1 MALLFVYAVFLRLPL
16 SLPTLVLSVFCGV
29 VQMREYL
36 LYIKESRSGAK
47 TFVSP
52 CFALDKM
59 FWDQQD
65 GNQLHLLGKSSSLSL
80 IFLLRNVVNQLLVD
94 QPLQVLSDRILRRI
108 RTSIQKNM
116 QEIQHYAPYSF
127 TPLNPSHE
135 LHTQVPDQMSLTETK
150 RCAKELLQHVAG
162 RALLLEE
169 IEYISNV
176 QRINLVWGLHWLVLN
191 GRTEWQPGIT
201 MHVKKSWLKHRLV
214 YICQR
219 CGATDEAIQASSCCR
234 GCGVAGR
241 YCSRCLEMGRST
253 CCTPYICM
261 PKDNTETPLPVSP
274 LLQWKGTF
282 SLLQDEAAKRA
293 VAFVRGNTTL
303 EFLIWAVC
311 GAGKTELVFPVIN
324 EVLSRG
330 GRVLLATPR
339 KDVVLELT
347 PRLKKAFPTVAICS
361 VHGSSEEKWEEGQL
375 IISTTHQ
382 VLRMYQA
389 FELVILDEVDAFP
402 YHNNPMLYRAV
413 ERARTTDG
421 KILYLSATPPDYLRQ
436 RLVGQD
442 SFAYHSDSH
451 TLIPS
456 RFHGHPIPVPDWLP
470 IPKWEQKIA
479 RSLLM
484 IPLLDSVKDSLERER
499 QVFVFV
505 PRIADVEPVVSYL
518 RKYLPEYDEK
528 VEGVYSSDKA
538 RDQKVFLFR
547 QNLLRLLVTT
557 TILER
562 GVTIPRSDV
571 VILGAD
577 CEIFDEASLVQIA
590 GRVGRSADSPDGK
603 VLFVVTSR
611 TKQSK
616 MAIRQ
621 IKQMN
626 KLSKVLKEK
635 ERETCGT

>member
-1 MALLFVYAVFLRLPL
+1 
-16 SLPTLVLSVFCGV
+16 
-29 VQMREYL
+29 MREYL

-47 TFVSP
+47 SMITP

-59 FWDQQD
+59 YWKQQD

-94 QPLQVLSDRILRRI
+94 RSPQVLSDAILLKI
-108 RTSIQKNM
+108 RTSIQKTM
-116 QEIQHYAPYSF
+116 QEIQHYAPF
-127 TPLNPSHE
+127 TFFPLISSPE
-135 LHTQVPDQMSLTETK
+135 LTKTSEPISLIETE
-150 RCAKELLQHVAG
+150 RCANDLIKHMAG

-169 IEYISNV
+169 IEYISKV
-176 QRINLVWGLHWLVLN
+176 SRINLVWSIHWLVLM
-191 GRTEWQPGIT
+191 GRANWQPGIT
-201 MHVKKSWLKHRLV
+201 LQVKKGWIKHHL
-214 YICQR
+214 IFMCQR
-219 CGATDEAIQASSCCR
+219 CGAADEAIQVSSCCR

-261 PKDNTETPLPVSP
+261 PKDKIVTPLPVSP

-282 SLLQDEAAKRA
+282 SPLQEEAARRA
-293 VAFVRGNTTL
+293 VAFVRDKITS

-347 PRLKKAFPTVAICS
+347 PRLKKAFPSVAICS

-413 ERARTTDG
+413 ERAKAIDG
-421 KILYLSATPPDYLRQ
+421 KILYLSATPRDYLRL

-442 SFAYHSDSH
+442 TFAYYSDTHS
-451 TLIPS
+451 LIPS
-456 RFHGHPIPVPDWLP
+456 RFHGYPIPVPDWLLM
-470 IPKWEQKIA
+470 PKWEQKIA
-479 RSLLM
+479 RSLPM
-484 IPLLDSVKDSLERER
+484 KSLLESVKDSLDRER
-499 QVFVFV
+499 RVFVFV
-505 PRIADVEPVVSYL
+505 PRIADVDPVLSYL
-518 RKYLPEYDEK
+518 RKYLPEYGEK
-528 VEGVYSSDKA
+528 LEGVYSSDKA
-538 RDQKVFLFR
+538 RDEKVLLFR

-611 TKQSK
+611 SKQPKS
-616 MAIRQ
+616 AISQ

-626 KLSKVLKEK
+626 KLGQELKVKV
-635 ERETCGT
+635 RETCGI